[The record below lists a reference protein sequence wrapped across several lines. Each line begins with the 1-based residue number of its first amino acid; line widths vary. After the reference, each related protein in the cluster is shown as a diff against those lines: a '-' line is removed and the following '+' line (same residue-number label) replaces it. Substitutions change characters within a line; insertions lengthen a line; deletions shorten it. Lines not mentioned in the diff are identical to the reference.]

1 VQLREDLCEGDG
13 QRGHD
18 RDTASACRA
27 RAQAI
32 AGRLGMSGTLSRRVA
47 APARWSLRRDGE
59 DWLLQ
64 AGPEHA
70 RLRDSRGLHY
80 LRALLAAPG
89 SDIPALDL
97 AAGGPGL
104 AASDAGP
111 LLDDAA
117 RDAYRGRIRRLDGEL
132 AAADRAGDSGSAER
146 IHTERQALAGEL
158 RRATGLAGRPRRASA
173 DAERARVNVTRT
185 LRAAIARIAH
195 AAPIAGAHLDS
206 SVRTGIV
213 CRYQPAPGGPDCWHT

>member
-1 VQLREDLCEGDG
+1 
-13 QRGHD
+13 
-18 RDTASACRA
+18 
-27 RAQAI
+27 
-32 AGRLGMSGTLSRRVA
+32 MSETLSRRVA
-47 APARWSLRRDGE
+47 APAHWSLRRDGE

-89 SDIPALDL
+89 SDITALDL
-97 AAGGPGL
+97 AADGPGL
-104 AASDAGP
+104 AAPDAGP

-117 RDAYRGRIRRLDGEL
+117 RDAYRHRIRGLDSEL
-132 AAADRAGDSGSAER
+132 AAADRAGDSASAER
-146 IHTERQALAGEL
+146 IHDERRALAAEL
-158 RRATGLAGRPRRASA
+158 RRATGLAGRPRRTPAE
-173 DAERARVNVTRT
+173 AERARVNVTRT
-185 LRAAIARIAH
+185 LRAAIARIAR

-213 CRYQPAPGGPDCWHT
+213 CRYQPPPGGPDSWHT

>member
-1 VQLREDLCEGDG
+1 
-13 QRGHD
+13 
-18 RDTASACRA
+18 
-27 RAQAI
+27 
-32 AGRLGMSGTLSRRVA
+32 MSGILGRRVA
-47 APARWSLRRDGE
+47 ASAQWSLWRDRE

-104 AASDAGP
+104 AAPGAGP

-117 RDAYRGRIRRLDGEL
+117 RDAYRGRIRELDGEL
-132 AAADRAGDSGSAER
+132 AAADRAGDSVSAER
-146 IHTERQALAGEL
+146 FHNERQALAGAL
-158 RRATGLAGRPRRASA
+158 RRATGLVGRPRRATA
-173 DAERARVNVTRT
+173 EAERARVNVTRT
-185 LRAAIARIAH
+185 LRAAIAHIAK

-213 CRYQPAPGGPDCWHT
+213 CRYQPSPGGPDYWHT